1 MTMMKGIIYKYTFPD
16 GKVYIGQ
23 TRNPE
28 RRKRDHVDPRIGP
41 VNTGFWEAYQR
52 FGTYEY
58 EVIREIESDNEDE
71 LVDLLNKWES
81 GYIYQYKADN
91 PQYGYNRTSYGVV
104 GRKDYAPLKRVY
116 NALQE
121 DLFNCE
127 MQLFESA
134 SEKIWRTKEP
144 LTEEELYLVTERFP
158 DELWFDGLK
167 SFDFKNLRK
176 NKVTNNIEFI
186 LEEHLGFIRNSIWQS
201 TQHMAAQYVRE
212 HRKQIISDVQSVQ
225 TIVQID
231 KEGNVVRE
239 FSSFLEI
246 CQAFNVPRADNVRNV
261 LKGKQKTAYG
271 YYWKY
276 KKDL

>member
-1 MTMMKGIIYKYTFPD
+1 
-16 GKVYIGQ
+16 
-23 TRNPE
+23 
-28 RRKRDHVDPRIGP
+28 
-41 VNTGFWEAYQR
+41 
-52 FGTYEY
+52 
-58 EVIREIESDNEDE
+58 
-71 LVDLLNKWES
+71 
-81 GYIYQYKADN
+81 
-91 PQYGYNRTSYGVV
+91 
-104 GRKDYAPLKRVY
+104 
-116 NALQE
+116 
-121 DLFNCE
+121 